1 MALNICIKKA
11 KEIFLQSLGQEF
23 CTKIH
28 MYLLSLNLN
37 KKMAKPLL
45 NEYKPAPTTMW
56 ISSINKMI
64 FSLEAETFN
73 TALSLS
79 SNSPQNLAPA
89 NTVLL

>member
-1 MALNICIKKA
+1 
-11 KEIFLQSLGQEF
+11 
-23 CTKIH
+23 
-28 MYLLSLNLN
+28 LLSLNLN

-45 NEYKPAPTTMW
+45 NEYKHAPTTMW

-79 SNSPQNLAPA
+79 SNSP
-89 NTVLL
+89 